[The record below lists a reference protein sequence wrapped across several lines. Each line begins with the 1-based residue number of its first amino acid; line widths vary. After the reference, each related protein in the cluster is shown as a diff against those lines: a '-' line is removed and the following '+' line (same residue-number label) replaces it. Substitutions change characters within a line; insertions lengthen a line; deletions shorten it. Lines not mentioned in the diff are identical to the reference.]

1 MSNTVSGFPRT
12 VATATVRG
20 GPAGNIRCHGIR
32 AGDQLIGVVQMSAAL
47 VRTDRF
53 AAASIPA
60 GTSDTVAIA
69 GFDTS
74 ADFLVVTYLRA
85 Q

>member
-1 MSNTVSGFPRT
+1 MSVTQSGFPRT

-20 GPAGNIRCHGIR
+20 GPAGNIRVPGIR

-53 AAASIPA
+53 GVASIPA
-60 GTSDTVAIA
+60 STEGLIAIA
-69 GFDTS
+69 GIDTS